1 MRGVEIVR
9 DSLNADAVIGS
20 ILGTAVGDALG
31 LVCEGLSRRRQHKL
45 FPALKTYRFL
55 FGRGMISDDTE
66 HAAMA
71 AESLIT
77 SAGEPVKFEK
87 EMARRLKVWLL
98 TLPAGLGLA
107 TLKSSIKL
115 LCGISPEKSGVR
127 SAGNGPAMRSPIIG
141 VLYGDEPER
150 MKELVTI
157 STRMTHTDE
166 RAVTGAVAAAIA
178 AYLASRR
185 KDDISADEFLE
196 RLKTVLPSMDCEF
209 TALLDKM
216 SESIRADQNAVDF
229 ALSLGFS
236 RGISGYIYYTV
247 VMVLHCWLR
256 NQHDFESGI
265 VEIIECGGDTDT
277 TAAILGAILGA
288 SVGKNGIPP
297 HMLSNLME
305 WPRTVQSM
313 ENLASMAHNS
323 AVTGEIGTPPPLP
336 FAGFLA
342 RNLFF
347 LIVVLLHE
355 FRRMLPPY

>member
-1 MRGVEIVR
+1 MRGVDIVK

-45 FPALKTYRFL
+45 FPALKRYRFF
-55 FGRGMISDDTE
+55 FGRGMTSDDTE

-77 SAGEPVKFEK
+77 SAGEPVKFQR

-141 VLYGDEPER
+141 VLYGDEPEK

-185 KDDISADEFLE
+185 KDEISVDEF
-196 RLKTVLPSMDCEF
+196 RKCLKTVLPSMDCEF

-216 SESIRADQNAVDF
+216 SESIRADQNAVGF

-236 RGISGYIYYTV
+236 RGISGYIYNTV

-265 VEIIECGGDTDT
+265 SEIIECGGDTDT

-288 SVGKNGIPP
+288 RVGKDGIPP
-297 HMLSNLME
+297 HMLSHLME

-313 ENLASMAHNS
+313 ENLASTAYIS
-323 AVTGEIGTPPPLP
+323 AVTGEIATPPPLP

>member
-1 MRGVEIVR
+1 M
-9 DSLNADAVIGS
+9 
-20 ILGTAVGDALG
+20 
-31 LVCEGLSRRRQHKL
+31 
-45 FPALKTYRFL
+45 
-55 FGRGMISDDTE
+55 
-66 HAAMA
+66 
-71 AESLIT
+71 
-77 SAGEPVKFEK
+77 
-87 EMARRLKVWLL
+87 
-98 TLPAGLGLA
+98 
-107 TLKSSIKL
+107 KL

-166 RAVTGAVAAAIA
+166 RAVTGAVAVASA

-185 KDDISADEFLE
+185 KDEISIDEFRE
-196 RLKTVLPSMDCEF
+196 SLKTALPSMDSEF

-216 SESIRADQNAVDF
+216 SESVMAGQNAVDF
-229 ALSLGFS
+229 ASSLGLS
-236 RGISGYIYYTV
+236 RGISGYIYNTV

-256 NQHDFESGI
+256 NQHDFESGLT
-265 VEIIECGGDTDT
+265 EIIECGGDTDT

-288 SVGKNGIPP
+288 HAGKGGIPP
-297 HMLSNLME
+297 HLLSNLME

-313 ENLASMAHNS
+313 ENLASMAHSS
-323 AVTGEIGTPPPLP
+323 AVTGETGAPPPLP

-347 LIVVLLHE
+347 LMVVLLHE
-355 FRRMLPPY
+355 LRRMLPPY